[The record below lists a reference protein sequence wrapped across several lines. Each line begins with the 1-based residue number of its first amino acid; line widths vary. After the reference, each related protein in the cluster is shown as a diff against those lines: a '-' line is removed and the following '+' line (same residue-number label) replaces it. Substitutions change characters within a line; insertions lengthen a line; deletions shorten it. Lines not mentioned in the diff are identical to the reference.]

1 METMRSTWTDER
13 LDDLNARVDRGFEQ
27 VDKRFE
33 QVDKRFEQVDR
44 RFERMEGKFDRVDER
59 FALIDQRFVQMG
71 MALEGINRRLTQGL
85 IGIAAA
91 MMAGFAAIIALIAT
105 QL

>member
-1 METMRSTWTDER
+1 MELMRSTWTDER

-33 QVDKRFEQVDR
+33 QVDR

-59 FALIDQRFVQMG
+59 FQLIDQRFVQMG

-85 IGIAAA
+85 IGIAAT

>member
-27 VDKRFE
+27 VDH
-33 QVDKRFEQVDR
+33 RFEQVDR
-44 RFERMEGKFDRVDER
+44 RFERMERKFDRVDER
-59 FALIDQRFVQMG
+59 FQLIDQRFVQMG
-71 MALEGINRRLTQGL
+71 VALEGINRRLTQGL